1 MMRAANVYHEMIL
14 LAAIE
19 NL

>member
-1 MMRAANVYHEMIL
+1 MRAANVYHEMIL